1 MTFDEAAIAIVMGIA
16 ALAAAGGHLYAAHI
30 ARRARAARDWPT
42 VTATVEKS
50 SFWAFRGDSMPLLAY
65 VYQVDGRSYRGG
77 RLQFGGWTAGPGAAE
92 AFAARHPAGSTLQVR
107 YDPDRPSRAVVEAR
121 ANPGAYR
128 LAGWGVAMG
137 FTITAL
143 LIYFD
148 PG

>member
-1 MTFDEAAIAIVMGIA
+1 MTFDEAAIAVVMGIA

-30 ARRARAARDWPT
+30 ARRAKAAEDWPT
-42 VTATVEKS
+42 ATATVEKS
-50 SFWAFRGDSMPLLAY
+50 ALWAFRQDSMPLLAY
-65 VYQVDGRSYRGG
+65 VYQVDGRSYRSGK
-77 RLQFGGWTAGPGAAE
+77 LQFGGWTAGPGAAE
-92 AFAARHPAGSTLQVR
+92 AFAANHPAGSSLKVR

-128 LAGWGVAMG
+128 VAGWGVALG

-148 PG
+148 KG